1 VGWRRPRRLGLALGG
16 GSARGLAHAGVLK
29 VLDEAGLQPDVI
41 AGTSMGAVVG
51 AMYAAGASGAEL
63 EEIALTYDIR
73 ELTGFTEVALGK
85 GAMLSGE
92 KAEAFLAQHMP
103 ATFEELRLPFGC
115 VATDLVHGTR
125 AHLTSGD
132 LVTAVRASSAVP
144 LAFLPV
150 RIGDSLYVDGFLTD
164 PVPVALARDLGA
176 EVVVA
181 VSVLGSG
188 VVVLGDKD
196 ARDVGVL
203 RDLHAALKGEQ
214 EGPRHPSALGVMSA
228 SVEVAERAIASPS
241 LKDADVLI
249 EPAVAQYASFE
260 YARAPE
266 IVLAGEEATHAAL
279 RAIRR
284 CARR

>member
-1 VGWRRPRRLGLALGG
+1 MGWRRPRKLGLALGG

-29 VLDEAGLQPDVI
+29 VLDEAGLKPDVI

-51 AMYAAGASGAEL
+51 AMYAAGMSGAEL
-63 EEIALTYDIR
+63 EQIALTYDTR
-73 ELTGFTEVALGK
+73 ELTGLTEVALGK

-103 ATFEELRLPFGC
+103 ATFEELGLPFGC
-115 VATDLVHGTR
+115 VATDLVRGTC
-125 AHLTSGD
+125 AHFTSGN
-132 LVTAVRASSAVP
+132 LVACVRASSSVP

-150 RIGDSLYVDGFLTD
+150 RVGDSLYVDGFLTD
-164 PVPVALARDLGA
+164 PVPVALARELGA

-188 VVVLGDKD
+188 TVVLGDEDHKD
-196 ARDVGVL
+196 SGII

-228 SVEVAERAIASPS
+228 SVEVAERAIAAPS
-241 LKDADVLI
+241 LEDADLVV

-266 IVLAGEEATHAAL
+266 IVAAGEEAARAAL
-279 RAIRR
+279 PKIRR
-284 CARR
+284 LARR